1 MRIEQ
6 IDRDKTGIF
15 SEQHVRMVQKQE
27 DIEKYVGRLFS
38 KEMFLHQ
45 VEVKQF
51 EFTPDKRT
59 ILVSA
64 LKNQYAEISKNR
76 PDLDRLLAP
85 NTFTVTT
92 GHQLTLLAGPT
103 YFVVKILEVI
113 KLASELKEL
122 HPNTDF
128 IPVFWMASEDHDF
141 EEIQSTN
148 IFHNAMSVDY
158 EQRGPVG
165 RFSTD
170 KLEAFKAEV
179 LDFFGE
185 DKREEIQA
193 ILNAYN
199 GSNLA
204 DATRNLVHHLFGE
217 QGLVIVDG
225 DDADLKKMFAST
237 MKIELKTGASEVVV
251 QKTNASLEADGF
263 KIQVHVRPINLFYI
277 EDGFR
282 ERIVRTDDGFEA
294 GEKSWSE
301 SELMKLVDED
311 PSRFSP
317 NALLR
322 PVYQETILPN
332 LAYIGGAGEISYWL
346 QLKGVFDLYKVIY
359 PLIKVRNSIVWIDK
373 TTLKRMDKINMFWT
387 KVFDDVDVLK
397 KDYVQDHASEEL
409 DFTLIDKL
417 TADLTKEME
426 SRTLS
431 VDPNMKQFAESEA
444 RRLEKQ
450 LEGLKA
456 KLIKISK
463 SHHDVAMKAIEVI
476 KERLFP
482 NGGLQ
487 ERSANFLTFCAD
499 GEIQSRLNDLYEA
512 LDPFSE
518 KLIVLMETDSTK

>member
-1 MRIEQ
+1 
-6 IDRDKTGIF
+6 
-15 SEQHVRMVQKQE
+15 MVQKQE
-27 DIEKYVGRLFS
+27 DIEKYVGRLFTE
-38 KEMFLHQ
+38 EMFAHQ
-45 VEVKQF
+45 IEAKQF
-51 EFTPDKRT
+51 EFTPEKRSV
-59 ILVSA
+59 LVSA
-64 LKNQYAEISKNR
+64 LKKQYSAISNNR
-76 PDLDRLLAP
+76 PDLDRLMVP

-113 KLASELKEL
+113 KLAQELKSK
-122 HPNTDF
+122 HPSADF

-141 EEIQSTN
+141 QEIQSTN
-148 IFHNAMSVDY
+148 IFNNPMSVDY
-158 EQRGPVG
+158 KQRGPVG
-165 RFSTD
+165 RFSIEH
-170 KLEAFKAEV
+170 LEAFKAEV

-185 DKREEIQA
+185 DKRMEIEPL
-193 ILNAYN
+193 LNAYD

-204 DATRNLVHHLFGE
+204 DATRNLVHHLFGA

-225 DDADLKKMFAST
+225 DDAELKQLFTST
-237 MKIELKTGASEVVV
+237 IKTELKTGATEIAVH
-251 QKTNASLEADGF
+251 KTNESLEADGF

-282 ERIVRTDDGFEA
+282 ERIIRTDDGFEA
-294 GEKSWSE
+294 GDKTWSE
-301 SELMKLVDED
+301 SELMELVDED
-311 PSRFSP
+311 ASRFSP

-332 LAYIGGAGEISYWL
+332 LAYVGGAGEISYWL
-346 QLKGVFDLYKVIY
+346 QLKGVFDAFNVIY
-359 PLIKVRNSIVWIDK
+359 PIIKVRNSIVWIDK
-373 TTLKRMDKINMFWT
+373 TTMKRMDKINMFWT
-387 KVFDDVDVLK
+387 KVFEDVDALK

-409 DFTLIDKL
+409 DFRVMDKL
-417 TADLTKEME
+417 ALELTNEME
-426 SRTLS
+426 ARTIS
-431 VDPNMKQFAESEA
+431 VDPNLNQYAESES

-456 KLIKISK
+456 KLIKLSK
-463 SHHDVAMKAIEVI
+463 SQHDVAMNAIEVI

-499 GEIQSRLNDLYEA
+499 GEIQTRLNELFDA

-518 KLIVLMETDSTK
+518 RLIVLMETDSAK